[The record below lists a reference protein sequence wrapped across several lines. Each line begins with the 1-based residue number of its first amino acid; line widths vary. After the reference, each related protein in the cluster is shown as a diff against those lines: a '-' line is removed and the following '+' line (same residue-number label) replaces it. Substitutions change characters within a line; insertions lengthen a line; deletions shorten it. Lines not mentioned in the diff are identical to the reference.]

1 MWHKS
6 LSTSFILLL
15 LMVVVLYGMVYNIEA
30 KDTYYTPHE
39 AIIIQSD
46 DDFTAENGVIGGNG
60 TATGPYI
67 IEGLEIAFNTSSY
80 IPYNIA
86 IGNTTA
92 YVIVRN
98 CKLVSSNES
107 LLGMGSVITLSFVE
121 NVRFENITSTDGFVT
136 IICSNISNSVFKHCD
151 INFMMLMSSD
161 NNTISYCKFSPGGTF
176 YLTLSKNN
184 HIDNNNFLFQPSSG
198 LLAEESS
205 NKWSNNY
212 WKYYSG
218 QDTNGDGIGDTPYT
232 IPNTKDKDN
241 YPKMQLIPNAGN
253 LYGYSYE
260 KNHLPIADFYWNPES
275 PEVGKEVQFFDD
287 STDPDGDN
295 IVSWYWDFGDNSFS
309 DKKNPTHYY
318 NETSPLGYTVTLT
331 VTDSRGASGSTSK
344 HLMVVGENITN
355 QKPTIEITY
364 PKKGEKVSGKVN
376 ITGTASDPDG
386 IISVIQVRISGSNE
400 WHNATTSDYNY
411 TTGNVTWY
419 YLWDSSNVIPGEVT
433 IRAKAIDFHGLESNE
448 ATITVTVEK
457 TSSGGSGGTP
467 GFETVLT
474 LLAITVVFM
483 FFRKKR

>member
-1 MWHKS
+1 MRYKN
-6 LSTSFILLL
+6 LSTSFIVLLL
-15 LMVVVLYGMVYNIEA
+15 IAALYVTVYSIEA

-39 AIIIQSD
+39 AIIIQSN
-46 DDFTAENGVIGGNG
+46 DDFTSENGVVGGSG
-60 TATGPYI
+60 TANDPYI

-80 IPYNIA
+80 MPSNIF
-86 IGNTTA
+86 ISNTTA
-92 YVIVRN
+92 HVIVRN

-107 LLGMGSVITLSFVE
+107 LLGMGSLITLSLVE
-121 NVRFENITSTDGFVT
+121 NVRFENITSTDGFAT
-136 IICSNISNSVFKHCD
+136 ILCSNVSNSVFKHCD
-151 INFMMLMSSD
+151 VNFMMLMFSS

-198 LLAEESS
+198 LIVEDGNE
-205 NKWSNNY
+205 WSNNY

-218 QDTNGDGIGDTPYT
+218 QDNNKDGIGDIPYT
-232 IPNTKDKDN
+232 IPNTNDKDN

-260 KNHLPIADFYWNPES
+260 ENHPPIADFYWNPES
-275 PEVGKEVQFFDD
+275 PKVGEKVQFFDD

-295 IVSWYWDFGDNSFS
+295 IISWHWDFGDNSIS

-318 NETSPLGYTVTLT
+318 NETPSLGYYVVTLT

-344 HLMVVGENITN
+344 FLVVGGENITN
-355 QKPTIEITY
+355 QKPTIRITN

-386 IISVIQVRISGSNE
+386 IVSSIQVRVGSKE
-400 WHNATTSDYNY
+400 WYNATIIYNY

-419 YLWDSSNVIPGEVT
+419 YIWDSSNVIPGEVT
-433 IRAKAIDFHGLESNE
+433 IRAKAIDLQGGESNE
-448 ATITVTVEK
+448 ATVTVTVEK
-457 TSSGGSGGTP
+457 TSSGGGGGTP
-467 GFETVLT
+467 GFEIILLFIAIILVL
-474 LLAITVVFM
+474 LLSK
-483 FFRKKR
+483 RKQQ